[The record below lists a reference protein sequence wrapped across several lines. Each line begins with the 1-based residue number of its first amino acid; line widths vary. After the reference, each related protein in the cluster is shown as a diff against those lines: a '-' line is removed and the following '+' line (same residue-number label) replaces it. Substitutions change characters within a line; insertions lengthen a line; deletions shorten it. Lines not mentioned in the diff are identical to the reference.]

1 MTKPITE
8 RMRNTRCEIDYNDSS
23 WANQFQFGF
32 SVVLGLMLEAM
43 FTKHTIIEAQRD
55 ELLAACELGGFYDG
69 KPVNG
74 PQLLRD
80 IADGLA
86 AFKGMDGA
94 VQVILAKA
102 NAEEAAITN
111 LTNDQNCGR
120 M

>member
-1 MTKPITE
+1 MTEYQKYLDCEHIWCLITDDDVQPQTC
-8 RMRNTRCEIDYNDSS
+8 TRCGISTDAWY
-23 WANQFQFGF
+23 WVQKYHA
-32 SVVLGLMLEAM
+32 L
-43 FTKHTIIEAQRD
+43 EAQRD
-55 ELLAACELGGFYDG
+55 EAVAACELGGFYDG

-86 AFKGMDGA
+86 TFKGMDGA